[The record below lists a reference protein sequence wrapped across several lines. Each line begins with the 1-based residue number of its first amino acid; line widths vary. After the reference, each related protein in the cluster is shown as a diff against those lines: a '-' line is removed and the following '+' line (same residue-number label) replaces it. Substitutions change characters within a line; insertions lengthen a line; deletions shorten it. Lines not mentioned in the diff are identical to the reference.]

1 MLINYF
7 IFWIFS
13 TWIQTN
19 QEQIELM
26 ETIPFTGN
34 FFEIDQLG
42 NFYLINSNTLVQY
55 SPNLVKKQ
63 QYTNNFSGKVT
74 HIDVNDP
81 LRILLFYKDFNQVVF
96 LDRALSLLGSPV
108 DLDQLGFTNVALV
121 CSSNSGGFWLFNN
134 DTGQLV
140 YLNKDL
146 QVIYQ
151 SPDIRLLADGEISPS
166 HMIERNQKVYLNL
179 SHKGIFIFN
188 QYGGF
193 EVKLPVF
200 SDYEIGV
207 TGSTLQFIK
216 EGSVNLYQLKT
227 HQQNIIPLPKHLE
240 IKDLEIYQNKI
251 FIFSDNKLFIYKII
265 N

>member
-1 MLINYF
+1 MVIEMLINYF

-108 DLDQLGFTNVALV
+108 DLGQLGFTNVALV
-121 CSSNSGGFWLFNN
+121 
-134 DTGQLV
+134 
-140 YLNKDL
+140 
-146 QVIYQ
+146 
-151 SPDIRLLADGEISPS
+151 
-166 HMIERNQKVYLNL
+166 
-179 SHKGIFIFN
+179 
-188 QYGGF
+188 
-193 EVKLPVF
+193 
-200 SDYEIGV
+200 
-207 TGSTLQFIK
+207 
-216 EGSVNLYQLKT
+216 
-227 HQQNIIPLPKHLE
+227 
-240 IKDLEIYQNKI
+240 
-251 FIFSDNKLFIYKII
+251 
-265 N
+265 